1 MLKPFVCGTFHHED
15 DDNPLLVSPGFSPRK
30 SKRKYENPYSTRGLD
45 KFSELLAD
53 LDEKRQK
60 IYSEMNP
67 NDISFVRFVYS
78 NTDDFVPIV
87 VKVKNKDHHKQHR
100 SEELRVIKA
109 RHLTPSE
116 SMNKSTTESNAA
128 IVEEIKQQP
137 KLELEAK
144 ESTKNFSWNMKK
156 WDMWKPY
163 FYVPIVIILILM
175 LLTMFGRSFA
185 TLCTCVLWYIIPTL
199 KDSSSLNPRK
209 SMQKKDHIRGLSEIK
224 KVVVTNEVN
233 TNKKKDYVRGFSEK
247 KMVVNE
253 GMKKKDYIRR
263 WSGKK
268 IETEGLVSLTSDH
281 SPEASKNYK
290 SITAKHG
297 YKKSW

>member
-15 DDNPLLVSPGFSPRK
+15 DDNSLLVSPSFSPKK
-30 SKRKYENPYSTRGLD
+30 SKRKNENPYSTRGLD

-53 LDEKRQK
+53 LDKKRQK

-78 NTDDFVPIV
+78 NTNDFVPIV
-87 VKVKNKDHHKQHR
+87 VKVKNKDHYKQHK
-100 SEELRVIKA
+100 SEELRVVKA

-116 SMNKSTTESNAA
+116 SMDKYTTESNAA
-128 IVEEIKQQP
+128 IVEERKQQP

-144 ESTKNFSWNMKK
+144 KSMKK

-163 FYVPIVIILILM
+163 FYVPIVIISILM

-199 KDSSSLNPRK
+199 KGSSLLNPWK
-209 SMQKKDHIRGLSEIK
+209 SMQKKDYVKGLSEIK
-224 KVVVTNEVN
+224 KLVVTNEVN
-233 TNKKKDYVRGFSEK
+233 TNKKKDHVRGFSEK
-247 KMVVNE
+247 KMVVMNE
-253 GMKKKDYIRR
+253 GMKKKNYIRR
-263 WSGKK
+263 WSENK

-281 SPEASKNYK
+281 SSEASKNYK

>member
-100 SEELRVIKA
+100 SEEMRVVKA
-109 RHLTPSE
+109 RHLTPSK
-116 SMNKSTTESNAA
+116 SMDNTTTKSNAA
-128 IVEEIKQQP
+128 TVEERKQQP

-144 ESTKNFSWNMKK
+144 KSMKNFSWNM
-156 WDMWKPY
+156 WKPS
-163 FYVPIVIILILM
+163 FYVPIIIILILM

-199 KDSSSLNPRK
+199 KDFSSSLNPRK
-209 SMQKKDHIRGLSEIK
+209 SMHKKDHIRGLSEIK

-233 TNKKKDYVRGFSEK
+233 TNRKKDYIRGFSEK

-253 GMKKKDYIRR
+253 GMMKKKDYIRR
-263 WSGKK
+263 LSEKN
-268 IETEGLVSLTSDH
+268 IETEGLVYLTSDH
-281 SPEASKNYK
+281 SPEASKKYK
-290 SITAKHG
+290 STTPKHG